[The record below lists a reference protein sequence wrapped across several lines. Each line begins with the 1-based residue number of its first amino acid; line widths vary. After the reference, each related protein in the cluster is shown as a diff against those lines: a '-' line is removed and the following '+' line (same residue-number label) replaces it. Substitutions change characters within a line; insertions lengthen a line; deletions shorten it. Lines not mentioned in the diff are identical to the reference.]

1 MSYSS
6 LLEAYG
12 QDFVDSVTKSQLTNK
27 YQDITNNIVNY
38 NQTSIPSEYSANQ
51 SKDNIENFYD
61 IDQENLNN
69 LDNDSDSES
78 DSDDEES
85 YKDEPF
91 DNMDR
96 DYCNKF
102 LYHLSICSRCREFVK
117 KRFGSGKKIIEMPR
131 KSNQDEFL
139 DIALYIITGI
149 FMLFLLDIFL
159 KLGKYLGR
167 K

>member
-1 MSYSS
+1 MVFAS
-6 LLEAYG
+6 LEEVYG
-12 QDFVDSVTKSQLTNK
+12 QSFVDSITKPQLTNK
-27 YQDITNNIVNY
+27 YQDITNNIVDY
-38 NQTSIPSEYSANQ
+38 NKSSIPSEYSKN
-51 SKDNIENFYD
+51 NIENFYD
-61 IDQENLNN
+61 IDQDNLDN

-78 DSDDEES
+78 DSDDDET
-85 YKDEPF
+85 YKDEGF
-91 DNMDR
+91 DNMDK

-102 LYHLSICSRCREFVK
+102 LYHLSICSSCREFVK
-117 KRFGSGKKIIEMPR
+117 KRFGNGKKIIEMPR
-131 KSNQDEFL
+131 KSNQEEFL